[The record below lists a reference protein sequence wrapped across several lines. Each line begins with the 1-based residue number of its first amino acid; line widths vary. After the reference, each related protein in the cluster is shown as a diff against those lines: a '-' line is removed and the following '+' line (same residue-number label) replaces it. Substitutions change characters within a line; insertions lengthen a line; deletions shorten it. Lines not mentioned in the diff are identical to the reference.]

1 MNVLNNSTNSLLICA
16 DQYWPSVAIGIE
28 VFNKGM
34 FDLKKRNV
42 KCRFITEVTR
52 ENIAFCKELLKI
64 GAGEIIY
71 HGLKGNFAVNENE
84 YIASATM
91 KNLQLLSQVVYSN
104 SMAVVEQHNFFFEN
118 LWDKSIS
125 ATEKIDEIE
134 KGIVPEIVDVIKNPF
149 EIKSIYFDVLKSSIT
164 EIMLI
169 LTTSTVFMREEN
181 DGIMQSLID
190 ASNRNIKVR
199 IITPG
204 FSTLQTMRLTV

>member
-1 MNVLNNSTNSLLICA
+1 MPNFLDKMEGIGTAEGLEESTKIILKVLNGSTNCLLICA

-42 KCRFITEVTR
+42 KCRFITEVTK

-64 GAGEIIY
+64 AAV
-71 HGLKGNFAVNENE
+71 HHLPGLKGNFAVNENE

-104 SMAVVEQHNFFFEN
+104 SKAVVEQHNFFFEN

-134 KGIVPEIVDVIKNPF
+134 KGIVPEIVDVIKNPI
-149 EIKSIYFDVLKSSIT
+149 EIKNIYFNILKYY
-164 EIMLI
+164 
-169 LTTSTVFMREEN
+169 F
-181 DGIMQSLID
+181 
-190 ASNRNIKVR
+190 
-199 IITPG
+199 
-204 FSTLQTMRLTV
+204 